1 MQLKFVVLAVSLLLA
16 LEAIADQTSATRIE
30 STTSEDTAAKAWRLK
45 ASDWQ
50 RYKDLQAGPRGTWSP
65 GLDPITTL
73 GLSADTDA
81 ERRRFAEMLVEAEKL
96 RIEQELAFQK
106 EYDAAWRRLYPD
118 LMPVMPSGSGLP
130 AIGEIA
136 HNQAS
141 RLLVFASQKCETCN
155 GLVSRLVSTGAAF
168 DLFLVGTDS
177 DDQVI
182 RTWAK
187 SVGIPPD
194 RVRTRQITLNHDN
207 GQWFDLGGL
216 TGTLPAAFKRA
227 GDKWLPVEL

>member
-1 MQLKFVVLAVSLLLA
+1 MQLKYIALAAALLLSNT
-16 LEAIADQTSATRIE
+16 AIADET
-30 STTSEDTAAKAWRLK
+30 STTRKTTTQEASAAKAWRLN

-50 RYKDLQAGPRGTWSP
+50 RYQDLQAGPRGTWSP

-73 GLSADTDA
+73 GLSAETDA

-106 EYDAAWRRLYPD
+106 EYDAAWKRLYPD
-118 LMPVMPSGSGLP
+118 LIPVMRSGSSVPGTDAASP
-130 AIGEIA
+130 A
-136 HNQAS
+136 QAS
-141 RLLVFASQKCETCN
+141 RLLVFVSQKCETCAA
-155 GLVSRLVSTGAAF
+155 LVKRLVTSGAAF
-168 DLFLVGTDS
+168 DLFLVGTDN

-182 RTWAK
+182 RAWAK

-227 GDKWLPVEL
+227 GDQWLPVEL